1 MRTANDGK
9 HVDSLCSSW
18 SSLAVRDGRSMLD
31 VAIAGIK
38 SSLIFRR
45 CHPRLTMGL
54 IIDHSRF
61 SPLVGAKVE

>member
-1 MRTANDGK
+1 MMANMSIAFAQAGL
-9 HVDSLCSSW
+9 VW
-18 SSLAVRDGRSMLD
+18 AVRDGRSMLD